1 MVSATGTP
9 VNRSLRAGG
18 FASDGAHP
26 ALQSVTAKIAF
37 FQDLSTEGVG
47 RQSKT
52 RFELTMKVTEVGA
65 VKLTGVQA
73 CC

>member
-1 MVSATGTP
+1 VGAVTAP
-9 VNRSLRAGG
+9 GG
-18 FASDGAHP
+18 FCYGHTCQQITATP

-52 RFELTMKVTEVGA
+52 RFELTMKVTEVGT